1 MSLRICIERQ
11 TFSLDSQLELFQL
24 FSQEDFL
31 LISQKTRCLL
41 CNHQDKTENTTG
53 NRLEKLSALLHVG
66 KVSALCMHKILLDL
80 LFSVLLQP
88 KVTSLLLPVLI
99 FKSAKLEVESVE
111 TIRND
116 MAFVSARKYFSIYG
130 KLLSPMPLIHSY
142 SPQHPLAFFT
152 IPFTSPALSD
162 TPTAL
167 FVSLSTVF
175 WSSWEGFTGI
185 SSDRSLSHR
194 MLLEQHWCDCRS
206 LRF

>member
-80 LFSVLLQP
+80 LFSALLQP

-99 FKSAKLEVESVE
+99 FKSVKPAKLEVESVE
-111 TIRND
+111 TIRKD
-116 MAFVSARKYFSIYG
+116 MAFVSAKKYFSIYG

-142 SPQHPLAFFT
+142 FPQHPLAFFT
-152 IPFTSPALSD
+152 IPFASPALSD
-162 TPTAL
+162 TPTVL

-175 WSSWEGFTGI
+175 
-185 SSDRSLSHR
+185 
-194 MLLEQHWCDCRS
+194 
-206 LRF
+206 